1 MHHPRHWPQGVPAL
15 LYNLP
20 QSSSLPICHFPLCR
34 EWQEGPGASTT
45 PFLNLLPSFSLGRN
59 FSGSWIFQSKQIYFL
74 YATKHPSSCPLC
86 PVQLIGKSLPQMTGG
101 VFLQRCSPTVMLR
114 PCCTSIPYCSF
125 PSVAW
130 KDLPHFFP
138 FL

>member
-1 MHHPRHWPQGVPAL
+1 MIIVVSTHHPRHWPQGVPAL

-34 EWQEGPGASTT
+34 EWQEGPGASPT
-45 PFLNLLPSFSLGRN
+45 PFLNLLLIRAQFL
-59 FSGSWIFQSKQIYFL
+59 WIWDIPKQANLF
-74 YATKHPSSCPLC
+74 HPSSCPLY
-86 PVQLIGKSLPQMTGG
+86 PVQLNGMSLPQMTGG

>member
-1 MHHPRHWPQGVPAL
+1 MIIVVSMHHPRHWPQGVPAL

-34 EWQEGPGASTT
+34 EWQEGPGASPT
-45 PFLNLLPSFSLGRN
+45 PFLNLLLIRAQFL
-59 FSGSWIFQSKQIYFL
+59 WIWDIPKQANLF
-74 YATKHPSSCPLC
+74 HPSSCPLY
-86 PVQLIGKSLPQMTGG
+86 PVQLNGMSLPQMTL
-101 VFLQRCSPTVMLR
+101 VELSFKDVHLL
-114 PCCTSIPYCSF
+114 YCSF

-130 KDLPHFFP
+130 KDLPQSHFFP

>member
-1 MHHPRHWPQGVPAL
+1 MIIVVSMHHPRHWPQGVPAL

-45 PFLNLLPSFSLGRN
+45 PFLNLLLISAQFL
-59 FSGSWIFQSKQIYFL
+59 WIWDIPKQANLF
-74 YATKHPSSCPLC
+74 HPSSCPLY
-86 PVQLIGKSLPQMTGG
+86 PVQLNGMSLPQMTL
-101 VFLQRCSPTVMLR
+101 VELSFKDVHLL
-114 PCCTSIPYCSF
+114 YCSF

-130 KDLPHFFP
+130 KDLPQSHFFP
-138 FL
+138 FF